1 MEGGF
6 RLKPFASVISL
17 CLQLGI
23 TLPLVREVSAV
34 GTVRC
39 ACGGEVDE
47 FCKFSDHYLIC
58 NRRGMITHRH
68 DAVQDVLVEM
78 LRKAKKF
85 LEECARGRQDRLG
98 PELVSA
104 TWSTPKFMSYWGQKI
119 MVALQGAQAFGLH
132 IRALKDYP
140 Q

>member
-78 LRKAKKF
+78 LRKVHDPASVKKTHVYHHSYSPRWRPDITV
-85 LEECARGRQDRLG
+85 LNYDGRGRHLIID
-98 PELVSA
+98 
-104 TWSTPKFMSYWGQKI
+104 
-119 MVALQGAQAFGLH
+119 MVVGFPCAPSFVQQAS
-132 IRALKDYP
+132 R
-140 Q
+140 